1 MRTPA
6 TARGRRPYAHAN
18 PGVKRLATAATG
30 MSAGCLLAL
39 LLAGSTAVP
48 LNGQQARP
56 VQQPVPPAT
65 AERVYGSGPA
75 VPERLESG
83 APASR
88 LWIGGLL
95 GSAAGAVAGALLS
108 GCMGQLDSPYCWPA
122 MGGLS
127 LGGATVGVYAGNRGQ
142 GSLPGAFLGALGGT
156 ALAVLIATQV
166 DPDHGGAYV
175 VLAALPV
182 LQTAGAIIGVRAVRR
197 Q

>member
-1 MRTPA
+1 MP
-6 TARGRRPYAHAN
+6 
-18 PGVKRLATAATG
+18 
-30 MSAGCLLAL
+30 
-39 LLAGSTAVP
+39 
-48 LNGQQARP
+48 
-56 VQQPVPPAT
+56 
-65 AERVYGSGPA
+65 ERV
-75 VPERLESG
+75 ESG

-95 GSAAGAVAGALLS
+95 GSTAGAAAGALLG

-127 LGGATVGVYAGNRGQ
+127 LAGSTVGVYAGNHGQ
-142 GSLPGAFLGALGGT
+142 GSLPGAFLGSLGGT
-156 ALAVLIATQV
+156 AMAVLIATQV

-182 LQTAGAIIGVRAVRR
+182 LQTAGAIIGVRAFRR